1 MNGIA
6 PGLRKGARVRSIFGG
21 LPLMHLQLKP
31 ILLHSITSKAACVI
45 VGGFFGHYSFNS
57 FIF

>member
-21 LPLMHLQLKP
+21 LPFMHLQLKP
-31 ILLHSITSKAACVI
+31 LLLHSITCKAACVI
-45 VGGFFGHYSFNS
+45 VGFLPLFY
-57 FIF
+57 